1 MVEGL
6 SFVAE
11 AERNEEFKE
20 ECDAGSVKL
29 VMSEVLISLV
39 DLSFV
44 VWIVEDPINVVFV
57 VVLEPLLVEELNFA
71 AGVESDDEVGE
82 ELEIESVVKAEG
94 VTSDSDELFDG
105 FDDIFILVT
114 LEVVTVVE
122 EDGVLMNF
130 DEPSLLVEWVAN
142 DGVVADIV
150 DSVALVDP
158 PFVAWIIE
166 W

>member
-82 ELEIESVVKAEG
+82 EIEIESVVKAEG

-105 FDDIFILVT
+105 FDDIFILVII
-114 LEVVTVVE
+114 EVVTVVE
-122 EDGVLMNF
+122 ADGVLTNF
-130 DEPSLLVEWVAN
+130 DELSLL
-142 DGVVADIV
+142 
-150 DSVALVDP
+150 
-158 PFVAWIIE
+158 IE
-166 W
+166 